1 MSSSFGRSFFG
12 DVTAR
17 IQRLLDLEGI
27 IPVDLGKVVTPVV
40 VVADGT
46 LPGYGDQ
53 KLRRFGGSCQLAAP
67 AATGGLGFTCEHGPG
82 VIITAAQFTSTGNCS
97 FSLSYQGPDGAF
109 PWAMTSQTCFMIDRS
124 RNVETAPVLS
134 GVLANP
140 PEPPGVFWRS
150 EQQSVAPS
158 QSLGISPF
166 YMMQGG
172 KLCLHISSAIGGE
185 FSIMGMLL

>member
-1 MSSSFGRSFFG
+1 MAGTYGRSFFG

-17 IQRLLDLEGI
+17 LQRLLQLDGL
-27 IPVDLGKVVTPVV
+27 IPIELGKSITPVA

-67 AATGGLGFTCEHGPG
+67 AATGGLGWTCTHPEG
-82 VIITAAQFTSTGNCS
+82 VIITALQFTATGGCS
-97 FSLSYQGPDGAF
+97 FSLSYQGPDAAF
-109 PWAMTSQTCFMIDRS
+109 PWPMASATAFLIDRS
-124 RNVETAPVLS
+124 NNIELAPMLS

-140 PEPPGVFWRS
+140 PEPPGVIWRS
-150 EQQSVAPS
+150 ECQSVAAYA
-158 QSLGISPF
+158 SLQIPPF
-166 YMMQGG
+166 FMMNGS

-185 FSIMGMLL
+185 FSIMGMQL